1 MQPNLAIIEG
11 KSQQE
16 KVGSDAAAGPMIHEV
31 KELRSSG
38 MRRRL
43 IRRQSWA
50 RHVAP
55 SLRFLNS

>member
-16 KVGSDAAAGPMIHEV
+16 KVGSDAAGPMIHEV

-55 SLRFLNS
+55 SFQF

>member
-16 KVGSDAAAGPMIHEV
+16 KVGSDAAGPMIHEV

-55 SLRFLNS
+55 